1 MKREFQKLLICAG
14 EHSGDLIAAEL
25 VLAFKHTNPDLQI
38 AGVVGDAMRKAGVKE
53 FLGIES
59 LSVMG
64 FSEVLKRIGEF
75 RILEARLLE
84 QIDRFQPQVAVLV
97 DFPGFHMRLAEQLK
111 LRGIRVIQYVAPK
124 LWAWG
129 EKRIGALKNNFDMV
143 LGILPFEESYF
154 QSRGVNYKYVGSPH
168 VDRVNRIS
176 IRKEDLGF
184 SSSAKLC
191 SLLPGSRS
199 SELEY
204 ILPLLIDIKKRLNDK
219 IADLKFVMPLAP
231 NMPPE
236 ALRAVCEDIGIG
248 SLLTLSPADKNACIG
263 SLADIQIYQGMSLE
277 LMGIS
282 DAAVIASGTAT
293 LESALIGL
301 PTIVVYRMSAGSFD
315 FAQNV
320 VKCKYV
326 SLVNLILGK
335 EAVPEFLQHVDAGEV
350 ANLMQDLL
358 AGGAAFQKQEKCFS
372 ELRETLKGDAS
383 RRAAA
388 EIVRYVA
395 EV

>member
-25 VLAFKHTNPDLQI
+25 VLAFKQTHPDLQV
-38 AGVVGDAMRKAGVKE
+38 AGVVGDAMRKAGVSE
-53 FLGIES
+53 FIGIES
-59 LSVMG
+59 LSTMG
-64 FSEVLKRIGEF
+64 FSEVVKRIGEF

-97 DFPGFHMRLAEQLK
+97 DFPGFHIRLAEQLK
-111 LRGIRVIQYVAPK
+111 LRGIKVIQYVAPK

-129 EKRIGALKNNFDMV
+129 EKRIGSLRDNFDMI
-143 LGILPFEESYF
+143 LGILPFEENF
-154 QSRGVNYKYVGSPH
+154 FVSRGVNYKYIGSPH
-168 VDRVNRIS
+168 VDRVNRVS

-184 SSSAKLC
+184 SSSAKVC
-191 SLLPGSRS
+191 SLLPGSRT

-204 ILPLLIDIKKRLNDK
+204 ILPLLIDIKKRLNEK
-219 IADLKFVMPLAP
+219 FSDLKFVMPLAP
-231 NMPPE
+231 NMQPS
-236 ALRAVCEDIGIG
+236 ALRSVCEDIGIG
-248 SLLTLSPADKNACIG
+248 SQLALSPADKNARIG
-263 SLADIQIYQGMSLE
+263 SLAGIQIYQGMSLE

-301 PTIVVYRMSAGSFD
+301 PTTVVYRMSAGSFD

-326 SLVNLILGK
+326 ALVNLILGK
-335 EAVPEFLQHVDAGEV
+335 EAVPEFLQNVDAGHVAEV
-350 ANLMQDLL
+350 MQDLL
-358 AGGAAFQKQEKCFS
+358 SGGPAQQAQEKCFA

-388 EIVRYVA
+388 EIVRFLA
-395 EV
+395 DA